1 MATAQATPVRPAR
14 AGARRGPLAA
24 LRDRPAAGKLLL
36 LALAAVILVPLVH
49 SRWGG
54 GIWPDALTA
63 DLSAPLGEVT
73 DWIVSN
79 RDNHPLFL
87 YFFGH
92 ISNAVVLSVRGVYLI
107 LLALGWAGVT
117 VLAAAVA
124 WRVAGIRLALTAAV
138 SFLVCGLLG
147 MWVPTMQT
155 LALMV
160 VAVLASV
167 VLGLLLGLAAGL
179 SDRTF
184 RVLRPVLDTMQVLPA
199 FAYLLPVVLIFGI
212 GVPGAVL
219 ATVVYAAPPMARLT
233 ALGLRGADAGVME
246 AVASLGATGKQRLLT
261 ARLPL
266 ARKEL
271 LLGLNQTIMMAL
283 SMAVIASVI
292 GAGGLGDRVYQALSS
307 VDVGA
312 ALAAGIPIVLL
323 AVVLDRTTEAAGR
336 RIGAEPT
343 GPALLRGW
351 RGWTLAAL
359 ATAVVAF
366 VGRATDGRVWPEDVT
381 VAIAGP
387 VNTAKDWMVDH
398 LYTGVPVVGGT
409 ADLAAH
415 FTSGVLNPL
424 RSGLTGL
431 PWWSVLL
438 IVAALAWT
446 IGTWR
451 TAATAVLAMAA
462 IGVLGV
468 WEPSMDTL
476 SQVLAAVAVTLV
488 LGFGIAI
495 GAARSERLER
505 LLRPVLD
512 VFQTMPQFVYLIPV
526 VALFG
531 VGRAPAA
538 AAAVVYALPAVVR
551 ITTQGLRG
559 VDPAAMECARSLG
572 ATTGQQLRQVQL
584 PLARPSLL
592 LAVNQAVVLVLAVVI
607 IGGLVGSGALGYEV
621 VLGLAQGDL
630 ATGVDAEDGAHRDLL
645 RQRGH
650 LLLDVDPFTVRPG
663 VGQLHRGARHGG
675 RVRLDLLGP
684 HRGLHQRTFAPPV
697 PAPRHDDPVAHHRPE
712 RDAEPGLVEGALRL
726 GEQLAY
732 ALRVGDEHAP
742 VAPEPPAHHV
752 PVPPQEFEEGEGVL
766 PELRQV
772 PEQRQPPGARYERMA
787 ARRGV
792 ELRAGLRGHRKDS
805 APWGAPRG
813 GAQSFEP
820 HRT

>member
-1 MATAQATPVRPAR
+1 MATAQATTRTASGPP
-14 AGARRGPLAA
+14 GSGPLAA
-24 LRDRPAAGKLLL
+24 LRGRPALGKILLL
-36 LALAAVILVPLVH
+36 LVIAAVAVPFAH
-49 SRWGG
+49 ARWGG
-54 GIWPDALTA
+54 GLWPGALTV
-63 DLSAPLGEVT
+63 DLSGPLGEVN
-73 DWIVSN
+73 DWIIGN
-79 RDNHPLFL
+79 RDSHPLFL

-92 ISNAVVLSVRGVYLI
+92 ISNAVVLSVRGVYLA

-117 VLAAAVA
+117 AVAALVA
-124 WRVAGIRLALTAAV
+124 WRTAGLRLALTAGL

-155 LALMV
+155 LALMT

-167 VLGLLLGLAAGL
+167 VLGLLLGLAGGL

-199 FAYLLPVVLIFGI
+199 FAYLLPVVLVFGI

-246 AVASLGATGKQRLLT
+246 AVASLGATGRQRLLS

-336 RIGAEPT
+336 KIGTEPT
-343 GPALLRGW
+343 GPRALRGA
-351 RGWTLAAL
+351 RGWGLAAL
-359 ATAVVAF
+359 IAAVVAV
-366 VGRATDGRVWPEDVT
+366 VGRFTGGRVWPEDGV
-381 VAIAGP
+381 VPIAAP

-398 LYTGVPVVGGT
+398 LYTGIPVIGGT
-409 ADLAAH
+409 ADWAAH
-415 FTSGVLNPL
+415 FTNWILNPL
-424 RSGLTGL
+424 RSGLQGL
-431 PWWSVLL
+431 PWWGVLL

-451 TAATAVLAMAA
+451 TALTAVLAMAA

-468 WEPSMDTL
+468 WDLSMDTL
-476 SQVLAAVAVTLV
+476 SQVIAAVAVTLV
-488 LGFGIAI
+488 LGFGIAV
-495 GAARSERLER
+495 GAARSARLER

-572 ATTGQQLRQVQL
+572 ATSGQQLRQVQI
-584 PLARPSLL
+584 PLARPALL
-592 LAVNQAVVLVLAVVI
+592 LAVNQGVVLVLAVVI

-621 VLGLAQGDL
+621 VFGLAQGDL
-630 ATGVDAEDGAHRDLL
+630 ATGLVAGAAIVCLGLMLDRVTQPTAR
-645 RQRGH
+645 RQRK
-650 LLLDVDPFTVRPG
+650 
-663 VGQLHRGARHGG
+663 
-675 RVRLDLLGP
+675 
-684 HRGLHQRTFAPPV
+684 
-697 PAPRHDDPVAHHRPE
+697 E
-712 RDAEPGLVEGALRL
+712 
-726 GEQLAY
+726 
-732 ALRVGDEHAP
+732 
-742 VAPEPPAHHV
+742 
-752 PVPPQEFEEGEGVL
+752 
-766 PELRQV
+766 
-772 PEQRQPPGARYERMA
+772 
-787 ARRGV
+787 
-792 ELRAGLRGHRKDS
+792 S
-805 APWGAPRG
+805 
-813 GAQSFEP
+813 
-820 HRT
+820 